1 MKSSNI
7 EEFNL
12 LVDEYLKQDSRYER
26 QIRNFQSFL
35 KEYGLEDK
43 VFNLYEDNINDFFE
57 YAVEHNIGKI
67 GRASCRERV

>member
-26 QIRNFQSFL
+26 QIRNFQSFF
-35 KEYGLEDK
+35 KR
-43 VFNLYEDNINDFFE
+43 IW
-57 YAVEHNIGKI
+57 
-67 GRASCRERV
+67 S

>member
-57 YAVEHNIGKI
+57 YAVEHNLSLIHIWSG
-67 GRASCRERV
+67 G